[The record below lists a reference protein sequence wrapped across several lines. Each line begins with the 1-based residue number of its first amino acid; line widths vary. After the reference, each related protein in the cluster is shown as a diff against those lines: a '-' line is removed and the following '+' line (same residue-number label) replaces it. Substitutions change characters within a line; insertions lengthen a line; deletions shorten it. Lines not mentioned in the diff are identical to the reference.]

1 MDIKESH
8 ELRWGGMAG
17 IGALVVGLI
26 GRLVMGNAPS
36 ISDSTTTIAGY
47 LAAYRTQILTAAL
60 LFAVALMLFLWFGVA
75 LATAFRRADE
85 SSDTPALVLA
95 GFVVVTVIGFIG
107 VAVFAGMTY
116 AMVANPPLLAI
127 AAGPYT
133 ALTVMGGIAGV
144 AMAATFAAVAA
155 AILHTKVFPKWM
167 AWFAIAVAAIRLL
180 AAAMVGNTGGVLAP
194 DGPLVVILP
203 GLLTAAWVL
212 VASWLLIR
220 EHLPLPSAGAKP
232 VMGH

>member
-1 MDIKESH
+1 MNMKESH
-8 ELRWGGMAG
+8 ELRWGGLAG
-17 IGALVVGLI
+17 IGALIVGII

-36 ISDSTTTIAGY
+36 ISESATTIGGY
-47 LAAYRTQILTAAL
+47 LSQYRTQVLTAAL
-60 LFAVALMLFLWFGVA
+60 LYAIATMLFLWFGIA

-85 SSDTPALVLA
+85 TSDTPAMVQA
-95 GFVVVTVIGFIG
+95 GFVVVATIGFIG
-107 VAVFAGMTY
+107 VSVFAGLAY
-116 AMVANPPLLAI
+116 AMTAHPALLQF

-133 ALTVMGGIAGV
+133 AMTVVGGIAGV
-144 AMAATFAAVAA
+144 AVAATFGAIAA
-155 AILHTKVFPKWM
+155 AILRTQVFPKWM

-180 AAAMVGNTGGVLAP
+180 AAFMVGSTGGILAP
-194 DGPLVVILP
+194 DGALMLILP

-220 EHLPLPSAGAKP
+220 EHLPIPSAGAKP

>member
-1 MDIKESH
+1 MHTKESH
-8 ELRWGGMAG
+8 ELRWGGLAG
-17 IGALVVGLI
+17 IGALVVGLL

-36 ISDSTTTIAGY
+36 IHDPALVIAGY
-47 LAAYRTQILTAAL
+47 LSGYRTQILTAAL
-60 LFAVALMLFLWFGVA
+60 LFAIASMLFLWFGVA

-85 SSDTPALVLA
+85 NSDTPGMVLA
-95 GFVVVTVIGFIG
+95 GFVLVTALGFIG
-107 VAVFAGMTY
+107 VAVFAGVTY
-116 AMVANPPLLAI
+116 AMTAHPALLAV

-144 AMAATFAAVAA
+144 AVAGTFGAVAA
-155 AILHTKVFPKWM
+155 AIMHTRVFPMWM

-180 AAAMVGNTGGVLAP
+180 AAAMIGSTGGALSP
-194 DGPLVVILP
+194 DGPLMVILP

-220 EHLPLPSAGAKP
+220 EHLPVPSAGAKP